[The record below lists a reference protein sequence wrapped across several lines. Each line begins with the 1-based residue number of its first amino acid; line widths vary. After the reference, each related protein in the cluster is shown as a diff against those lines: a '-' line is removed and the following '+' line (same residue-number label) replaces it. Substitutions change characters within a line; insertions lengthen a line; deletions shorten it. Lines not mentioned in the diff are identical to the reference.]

1 MKTVTAAIIIK
12 GDSVLIARRDPF
24 QKLSG
29 YWEFPGGK
37 VENGE
42 SLVECLRREL
52 LEELGVESELGEV
65 LAKSEYHYEHGSF
78 LLIGIYANLKS
89 DELILTVH
97 DQVKWVPIANLLQY
111 RLAPA
116 DIPIAIKIQ
125 EACHE
130 LRPAIICP

>member
-1 MKTVTAAIIIK
+1 MKTVIAAIIID
-12 GDSVLIARRDPF
+12 GDSVLIARRDQF

-42 SLVECLRREL
+42 SFVECLHREL
-52 LEELGVESELGEV
+52 LEELGVESEIGEV

-78 LLIGIYANLKS
+78 LLIGIYTRLRSKQ
-89 DELILTVH
+89 LTLTVH
-97 DQVKWVPIANLLQY
+97 DRAEWVPIANLLKY

-116 DIPIAIKIQ
+116 DIPLAKKIQ
-125 EACHE
+125 ETSHE
-130 LRPAIICP
+130 LKPTIICR